1 MFKFP
6 GMKKCINVLMS
17 VSLLVPSV
25 LFAQK
30 DDITKGAKMIQDVK
44 DVLVDSVRHWNIGGL
59 VSASFAQSSFINW
72 ASGGQNSLGL
82 TSLASV
88 HANYKDQKVSWLND
102 LELGYGFQEIGAQR
116 PQKTTDQIEATSSVG
131 YKVFDHTSISFLT
144 NFQTQFA
151 KGYTNAGD
159 STVLSDFMAPAYWVL
174 AAGLQYSPNKALHV
188 FVSPITARLTFVEN
202 SMLSNEGAFGV
213 DSGKKELTQLGAY
226 IKANYS
232 GDIMKNVT
240 LTTNLELFSNYLK
253 DPQNVVVN
261 WTTFLQFKVNKLISA
276 SINTQLI
283 YDNNVLSPIYKD
295 ESGVNTLIGKG
306 PRTQFKDVFGIGLA
320 YNL

>member
-1 MFKFP
+1 
-6 GMKKCINVLMS
+6 MKKCINVLMS
-17 VSLLVPSV
+17 VSLLIPSL

-30 DDITKGAKMIQDVK
+30 DDITKSAKMIQDVK
-44 DVLVDSVRHWNIGGL
+44 DIVEDSVKHWNIGGL
-59 VSASFAQSSFINW
+59 VSASFTQSSFINW

-82 TSLASV
+82 TTLASV
-88 HANYKDQKVSWLND
+88 HANYKKQKVSWLND

-131 YKVFDHTSISFLT
+131 YKIFDYVSVSFLT

-174 AAGLQYSPNKALHV
+174 AAGLQYSPTKALNV

-213 DSGKKELTQLGAY
+213 DTGKKELTQLGAY
-226 IKANYS
+226 VKANYS
-232 GDIMKNVT
+232 ADIMKNVT

-253 DPQNVVVN
+253 DPQDIVVN

-283 YDNNVLSPIYKD
+283 YDNNVLSPIYND
-295 ESGVNTLIGKG
+295 ESGVNVLVGKG

>member
-1 MFKFP
+1 MFKLP

-17 VSLLVPSV
+17 VSLLIPSL

-30 DDITKGAKMIQDVK
+30 DDITKSAKMIQDVK
-44 DVLVDSVRHWNIGGL
+44 DIVEDSVKHWNIGGL
-59 VSASFAQSSFINW
+59 VSASFTQSSFINW

-82 TSLASV
+82 TTLASV
-88 HANYKDQKVSWLND
+88 HANYKKQKVSWLND

-131 YKVFDHTSISFLT
+131 YKIFDYVSVSFLT

-174 AAGLQYSPNKALHV
+174 AAGLQYSPTKALNV

-213 DSGKKELTQLGAY
+213 DTGKKELTQLGAY
-226 IKANYS
+226 VKANYS
-232 GDIMKNVT
+232 ADIMKNVT

-253 DPQNVVVN
+253 DPQDIVVN

-283 YDNNVLSPIYKD
+283 YDNNVLSPIYND
-295 ESGVNTLIGKG
+295 ESGVNVLVGKG